1 MSIYDT
7 PLRYPGGKSRIA
19 YHIASII
26 SKNDFIQYCEPMV
39 GGGSVFLAVVKLL
52 GKYKQYWINDINQ
65 SLVAFWLALRDYNDE
80 LIAAIQDLVQKS
92 LADPR
97 ETFYDL
103 RKANCDNIIQ
113 EAARFYFLNKAS
125 FSGVTLSGGFSISS
139 YRDKLLKSDLSR
151 LRKYKYLLENV
162 KITSLDFQD
171 VISNLPDKS
180 IIFLDPPYFSN
191 KKSKLY
197 GEEGALHV
205 NFDHDRLKLV
215 LDNTKNKWLMT
226 YDDVSEIRMKYSTYN
241 IVSFNVQYYMN
252 GGVKCK
258 NEILISN
265 FLIDFE
271 KDSKLIINNLV

>member
-39 GGGSVFLAVVKLL
+39 GGGSVFLAVMKLL
-52 GKYKQYWINDINQ
+52 GKDKQYWINDINQ
-65 SLVAFWLALRDYNDE
+65 SLFAFWLALRDYNDE
-80 LIAAIQDLVQKS
+80 LITTIQDLIQKS

-97 ETFYDL
+97 ETFYYL
-103 RKANCDNIIQ
+103 RNASCDNIVQ

-125 FSGVTLSGGFSISS
+125 FSGTTLSGGFSISS
-139 YRDKLLKSDLSR
+139 YRDKLLKSDLSK
-151 LRKYKYLLENV
+151 LRKYRYMLESV
-162 KITSLDFQD
+162 KITNLDFQE

-197 GEEGALHV
+197 GKEGVLHV

-226 YDDVSEIRMKYSTYN
+226 YDDVSEIRIKYSAYN
-241 IVSFNVQYYMN
+241 IVSFNIQYYMN
-252 GGVKCK
+252 GGVKNK

-265 FLIDFE
+265 FMIDFE
-271 KDSKLIINNLV
+271 KDSKRFINNLV